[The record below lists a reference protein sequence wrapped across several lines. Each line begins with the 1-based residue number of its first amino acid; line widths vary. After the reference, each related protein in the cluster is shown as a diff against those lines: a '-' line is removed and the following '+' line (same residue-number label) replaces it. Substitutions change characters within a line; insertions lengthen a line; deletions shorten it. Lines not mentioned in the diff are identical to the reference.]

1 MVTLPKDGFAR
12 HAAVLLL
19 ALAVV
24 AFAALA
30 GSEALRLG
38 DADRARRSGQAGVD
52 PNALAADPS
61 LALGSVRPGAVSP
74 GPGIVIGRLIDRATG
89 LPVRDAGVTLLELG
103 RRTISLPDGQFRF
116 DGIAPGNYT
125 LVFGPAEG
133 YVPGSGEA
141 RVTSEG
147 ADSGLRSLLPA
158 DPPTWIAPEYGGRVN
173 ACGSSSFSVPTDA
186 LLDSSPI
193 QMTCIE
199 AAEAFPAPP
208 PPGRLPLA
216 AVDLAP
222 GELALVRPG
231 RLVIELPVQPRYST
245 GVALDLL
252 RLDLDRLVW
261 TPVGSMQ
268 VEPGGRSASGDIT
281 ALGTYLV
288 AAPPFGT
295 FQGLPGD
302 SPAVS
307 RLNTASSAGG
317 AARSAFDAGTLLVFL
332 SFDYARMRET
342 SIAVRTVDRGGAVVF
357 SSTRSYDAE
366 GREDLPMVFEG
377 GAWPPGDYVSTIY
390 VGQPPEIRSVEW
402 SVGRRETP
410 TPDGTIPVL
419 VSQSAALPP
428 PAAVQAVAGCGVPA
442 GWFAY
447 TVQPG
452 DSLLAIATRTGVSTA
467 LLVRANCLAGD
478 RILAGQALYVPTIVW
493 SQKPPLPVMG
503 YPTKVVP
510 PGQSWPTR
518 PAGGNPGPSEPTPW
532 FTAQPQNPIVK
543 ATRPPDPTLAPR
555 PTADW
560 PAPDPGLVQPAPPQP
575 TPDLSIRRAPELP
588 PPPPAEPIVKP
599 SRPPDPTLAP
609 RPTPPPLP

>member
-1 MVTLPKDGFAR
+1 MMTLPKEGFAR
-12 HAAVLLL
+12 NAAVLLVAL
-19 ALAVV
+19 ALV

-30 GSEALRLG
+30 GSEALRMG
-38 DADRARRSGQAGVD
+38 DAGRSRDAGQAGVD
-52 PNALAADPS
+52 SNAVAADPS
-61 LALGSVRPGAVSP
+61 RALGGARPGADAP

-116 DGIAPGNYT
+116 DGIGPGSYT

-133 YVPGSGEA
+133 YVPGSGTA

-147 ADSGLRSLLPA
+147 ADAGLKSLLPA
-158 DPPTWIAPEYGGRVN
+158 DPPTWIAPEHGGRVN
-173 ACGSSSFSVPTDA
+173 SCGSSSFSVPTEA
-186 LLDSSPI
+186 LLDSSPV

-199 AAEAFPAPP
+199 SAESFPAAA

-252 RLDLDRLVW
+252 RLDLDRLIW

-268 VEPGGRSASGDIT
+268 VEAGGRSAAGDVT

-302 SPAVS
+302 APAVS
-307 RLNTASSAGG
+307 RLNTAGSAGG
-317 AARSAFDAGTLLVFL
+317 PARSSFDAGSLLVFL
-332 SFDYARMRET
+332 SFDYVRMRDT
-342 SIAVRTVDRGGAVVF
+342 SITVRTVDRDGAVVF
-357 SSTRSYDAE
+357 SSERSYDAE

-377 GAWPPGDYVSTIY
+377 GAWSTGDYVSTIY

-402 SVGRRETP
+402 SVGRPP
-410 TPDGTIPVL
+410 TPAPDGAIPAL
-419 VSQSAALPP
+419 ASQAAAMPP
-428 PAAVQAVAGCGVPA
+428 PAALQAVAGCGVPA

-452 DSLLAIATRTGVSTA
+452 DSLGGIATRTGVGTG
-467 LLVRANCLAGD
+467 LLAQANCLSGD

-493 SQKPPLPVMG
+493 SQKPPLPVVA

-518 PAGGNPGPSEPTPW
+518 PAGGNPGEPTAW

-560 PAPDPGLVQPAPPQP
+560 PPQGALQPPPAPPQP
-575 TPDLSIRRAPELP
+575 TPDLSIRRAPDQ
-588 PPPPAEPIVKP
+588 PPAAPPAAPIVKP